1 MRLKSNLSI
10 SFFCFLYLHDM
21 KKILCLSLILFAFN
35 AEAQK
40 GVVFK
45 MKYLPNH
52 TYDGTINMKL
62 SANVNL
68 SGNDTIVAKL
78 QEQGM
83 SLPITLHFAM
93 KMKGDMKTGSKHA
106 DGIFPISMKYSF
118 DDLSGDINGKS
129 FPIPMDK
136 LKTGVQMY
144 GHIEPG
150 GIFLADSV
158 GGQKIND
165 TSAQSVSK
173 MMDMVQK
180 NIKFPDHPMKI
191 GESFTQ
197 DMPLNIPVAGNMK
210 IDSKVVYKLVNI
222 ADGKAYFDIQQ
233 TMDMSM
239 PIQGSVISLSGSGA
253 GKMVY
258 NIKDSFATAYSTDM
272 DLKFTGDIK
281 TLKIDASAKMVM
293 EYNYTIN

>member
-1 MRLKSNLSI
+1 
-10 SFFCFLYLHDM
+10 M
-21 KKILCLSLILFAFN
+21 KRIFYLSLILFAFN

-45 MKYLPNH
+45 MKYLPNR
-52 TYDGTINMKL
+52 TYDGVINMKL

-83 SLPITLHFAM
+83 SLPINVHFGM
-93 KMKGDMKTGSKHA
+93 KMNGDMKTGSKNVN
-106 DGIFPISMKYSF
+106 GVFPFSMKYNF
-118 DDLSGDINGKS
+118 DDLNGDINGKS

-136 LKTGVQMY
+136 LKAGVQMY

-150 GIFLADSV
+150 GILRADSM
-158 GGQKIND
+158 GGQKISD

-197 DMPLNIPVAGNMK
+197 EMPMNIPVAGNMK
-210 IDSKVVYKLVNI
+210 IDSKVVYKLVSI

-233 TMDMSM
+233 TMNMSF
-239 PIQGSVISLSGSGA
+239 PVQGDVISLSGAGA

-258 NIKDSFATAYSTDM
+258 SIKDSFATAYSTDM
-272 DLKFTGDIK
+272 DLKFTGNIK
-281 TLKIDASAKMVM
+281 TLKIDANAKMVM
-293 EYNYTIN
+293 AYNYTIN

>member
-1 MRLKSNLSI
+1 
-10 SFFCFLYLHDM
+10 M
-21 KKILCLSLILFAFN
+21 KKILYLSLILFAFN

-40 GVVFK
+40 GVIFK
-45 MKYLPNH
+45 MKYLSNH
-52 TYDGTINMKL
+52 TYDGTVNMRL
-62 SANVNL
+62 SANVSL

-83 SLPITLHFAM
+83 TLPITLHFAM
-93 KMKGDMKTGSKHA
+93 KMKGDIKTGSKSA
-106 DGIFPISMKYSF
+106 NGTFPLAMKYSF

-144 GHIEPG
+144 AHIAPG
-150 GIFLADSV
+150 GALRADSIA
-158 GGQKIND
+158 GQKLND

-180 NIKFPDHPMKI
+180 SIKFPDHPMRV

-197 DMPLNIPVAGNMK
+197 DMPLSIPVAGNMK

-233 TMDMSM
+233 TMDMRI
-239 PIQGSVISLSGSGA
+239 PIQGDAINLSGSGA

-258 NIKDSFATAYSTDM
+258 SIKDSFATAYSTDM
-272 DLKFTGDIK
+272 NLKFIGTIK

-293 EYNYTIN
+293 EYNYTVN